1 MKVSIFND
9 FWQESYTHF
18 ERVRSKAK
26 ARKFSEKAEEAT
38 GREAAKLRYK
48 AARMEKEAGIA
59 MANSHEDYA
68 A

>member
-9 FWQESYTHF
+9 FWQEDYTHF

-26 ARKFSEKAEEAT
+26 ARKFSEKSESFT
-38 GREAAKLRYK
+38 GREAAKAGYK
-48 AARMEKEAGIA
+48 AERAKKEMAFA
-59 MANSHEDYA
+59 MANSHENYA